1 VAALALMSS
10 HGGSPD
16 HGRWLA
22 YTALV
27 VGQVVRAYGNR
38 SLARPVTSL
47 RPNGLLA
54 AAVLIVIVVQASI
67 PLIPPLAEAFR
78 ATPLDTAEWA
88 LVSVIALAP
97 FVLAE
102 IVRWTTGREWVA

>member
-1 VAALALMSS
+1 MTT
-10 HGGSPD
+10 HGESPD

-38 SLARPVTSL
+38 SLTRPVTSL
-47 RPNGLLA
+47 RPNFLLG
-54 AAVLIVIVVQASI
+54 AAVVIVFVIQASI

-78 ATPLDTAEWA
+78 ATPLDSAEWA
-88 LVSVIALAP
+88 LVAVIALAP
-97 FVLAE
+97 FILAE